1 MVHVVMMVMIVVVV
15 MMMVVVHLMGH
26 RGGGGCWRGLLGD
39 GIAREADR
47 ESGGGD
53 KALDHRN
60 LSCCR
65 KDPSG
70 LRLQFAAICLNSK

>member
-1 MVHVVMMVMIVVVV
+1 VVHVVMVVMVMMVV
-15 MMMVVVHLMGH
+15 MMMVVHLMGH
-26 RGGGGCWRGLLGD
+26 RCGGGGRRGLLGD
-39 GIAREADR
+39 SIAREADR

-60 LSCCR
+60 PSCFR